1 MKEDDEVRGVRN
13 CWVREDLFYK
23 GGVVLAEG
31 VHAVLVGEEL
41 EEHLGLL
48 EVRLRVFSI
57 VCVIYKPLRDFGV
70 VIEVLP
76 VDLAKLLQSAQN
88 VAVVEEQVEV
98 VFDAE
103 LENQTY
109 LIEELTLYVVD
120 ELEGEAFS

>member
-1 MKEDDEVRGVRN
+1 MGCVILTKR
-13 CWVREDLFYK
+13 
-23 GGVVLAEG
+23 
-31 VHAVLVGEEL
+31 VHAVLVSEEL

-48 EVRLRVFSI
+48 EVRLRVFPI
-57 VCVIYKPLRDFGV
+57 VCVIYKPLGDFGV

-109 LIEELTLYVVD
+109 LIEELALDMVD
-120 ELEGEAFS
+120 ELEGES

>member
-1 MKEDDEVRGVRN
+1 M
-13 CWVREDLFYK
+13 
-23 GGVVLAEG
+23 GGVVLAKG
-31 VHAVLVGEEL
+31 VHAVLVSEEL
-41 EEHLGLL
+41 EQHLGLF

-57 VCVIYKPLRDFGV
+57 VCVIYKPLCDFGV

-109 LIEELTLYVVD
+109 LIEELTLHMVD
-120 ELEGEAFS
+120 ELEGES